1 MGVATSGATLEEAVV
16 DMPAPRTSERPARS
30 ANGFVLLAVATAL
43 VLGGIA
49 LLVTAIVMLAT
60 GAWQGGGL
68 MSIGS
73 AVLAII
79 IGTVLFC
86 GLSAV
91 APGEARVV
99 QLLGR
104 YVGTLRTPGLQWVN
118 PFTVRRRVS
127 TRIRNHE
134 TDVTKVN
141 DADGNPIQIATVVV
155 WQVRDTAQATFE
167 VDDFVEFVAIQ
178 AETAV
183 RHIAGSYPY
192 DSHGEPRLSLRD
204 NADEINEK
212 LAEEIAVRVAS
223 AGVKVI
229 EARIVHLAYAPEIAH
244 AMLRRQQA
252 GAVVAARQR
261 IVEGAVGMVEMALAK
276 LAELDVVEL
285 DEERKAAMVSNLLVV
300 LVGDRDTQPIVNTGT
315 LYQ

>member
-1 MGVATSGATLEEAVV
+1 MANTSGGAALEAAVV
-16 DMPAPRTSERPARS
+16 DMPAPRTSEHPVRA
-30 ANGFVLLAVATAL
+30 ANGFVMLGVATAL
-43 VLGGIA
+43 GLAGIA
-49 LLVTAIVMLAT
+49 LLVAGIVMLAS
-60 GAWQGGGL
+60 GAGQAGL
-68 MSIGS
+68 WMVLVGS
-73 AVLAII
+73 LMILA
-79 IGTVLFC
+79 GLFVSC
-86 GLSAV
+86 GLTAV

-104 YVGTLRTPGLQWVN
+104 YVGTLRTPGFQWVN
-118 PFTVRRRVS
+118 PITARRRVS

-155 WQVRDTAQATFE
+155 WQVRDTAQAVFE

-192 DSHGEPRLSLRD
+192 DAHGEPRLSLRD
-204 NADEINEK
+204 NADEINER
-212 LAEEIAVRVAS
+212 LSAEIGARVSS

-229 EARIVHLAYAPEIAH
+229 ESRIIHLAYAPEIAH

-261 IVEGAVGMVEMALAK
+261 IVEGAVGMVEMALDK
-276 LAELDVVEL
+276 LAEHDVVEL

-300 LVGDRDTQPIVNTGT
+300 LVGDRDTQPVVNTGT

>member
-1 MGVATSGATLEEAVV
+1 
-16 DMPAPRTSERPARS
+16 MPAPRTNERPARAAS
-30 ANGFVLLAVATAL
+30 GFVMLAVAMAL
-43 VLGGIA
+43 VLAGLAALVTGIA
-49 LLVTAIVMLAT
+49 MVAA
-60 GAWQGGGL
+60 GAGQGGGWL
-68 MSIGS
+68 IITLAM
-73 AVLAII
+73 LAII
-79 IGTVLFC
+79 AGAVLCF

-104 YVGTLRTPGLQWVN
+104 YTGTVRTPGLQWVN

-155 WQVRDTAQATFE
+155 WQVQDTAQAVFE

-204 NADEINEK
+204 NADEINER
-212 LAEEIAVRVAS
+212 LAAEIAVRVAS

-261 IVEGAVGMVEMALAK
+261 IVEGAVGMVEMALAR
-276 LAELDVVEL
+276 LAERDVVEL

>member
-1 MGVATSGATLEEAVV
+1 MADASSGVALEGTVV
-16 DMPAPRTSERPARS
+16 DMPEPHTHERQVRA
-30 ANGFVLLAVATAL
+30 ANGFVMLGVSTVLF
-43 VLGGIA
+43 LGGIA
-49 LLVTAIVMLAT
+49 GFVWGIVLLASGS
-60 GAWQGGGL
+60 GAVGGVVLVVGGL
-68 MSIGS
+68 VG
-73 AVLAII
+73 
-79 IGTVLFC
+79 LFGFTMYF
-86 GLSAV
+86 GLTAV

-104 YVGTLRTPGLQWVN
+104 YVGTLRTPGFQWVN
-118 PFTVRRRVS
+118 PVTARRRVS

-155 WQVRDTAQATFE
+155 WQVEDTAQAVFE
-167 VDDFVEFVAIQ
+167 VDDFLEFVAIQ

-192 DSHGEPRLSLRD
+192 DAHGEPRLSLRD
-204 NADEINEK
+204 NADEINER
-212 LAEEIAVRVAS
+212 LSNEIGARVAS

-229 EARIVHLAYAPEIAH
+229 ESRIIHLAYAPEIAH

-261 IVEGAVGMVEMALAK
+261 IVEGAVGMVEMALEK
-276 LAELDVVEL
+276 LAEHEVVEL

-300 LVGDRDTQPIVNTGT
+300 LVGDRDTQPVVNTGS
-315 LYQ
+315 LYT

>member
-1 MGVATSGATLEEAVV
+1 MTDTSLEGAVV
-16 DMPAPRTSERPARS
+16 DMPAPRTSEHPVRA
-30 ANGFVLLAVATAL
+30 ANGFVLLGVAAL
-43 VLGGIA
+43 LILGGAAVLA
-49 LLVTAIVMLAT
+49 LGIVMLAD
-60 GAWQGGGL
+60 GAGQGGWLVAVAGL
-68 MSIGS
+68 MVSVG
-73 AVLAII
+73 ATL
-79 IGTVLFC
+79 C
-86 GLSAV
+86 GGFTAV

-104 YVGTLRTPGLQWVN
+104 YVGTLRTPGFQWVN
-118 PFTVRRRVS
+118 PITARRRVS

-134 TDVTKVN
+134 TEVTKVN

-155 WQVRDTAQATFE
+155 WQVRDTAQAVFE
-167 VDDFVEFVAIQ
+167 VDDFMEFVAIQ

-204 NADEINEK
+204 NADEINER
-212 LAEEIAVRVAS
+212 LSAEIAARVAS

-229 EARIVHLAYAPEIAH
+229 ESRIIHLAYAPEIAH

-261 IVEGAVGMVEMALAK
+261 IVEGAVGMVETALAR
-276 LAELDVVEL
+276 LAEHDVVEL
-285 DEERKAAMVSNLLVV
+285 DEERKAAMVSNLMVV
-300 LVGDRDTQPIVNTGT
+300 LVGDRDTQPVVNTGT

>member
-1 MGVATSGATLEEAVV
+1 MAETSGGAALEGTVV
-16 DMPAPRTSERPARS
+16 EMPAPRTKERPVKA
-30 ANGFVLLAVATAL
+30 ANGFVMLAVATLLLLAGL
-43 VLGGIA
+43 A
-49 LLVTAIVMLAT
+49 LLVVGIGLLAS
-60 GAWQGGGL
+60 GAGQGGLLLLIGGGL
-68 MSIGS
+68 AALIGF
-73 AVLAII
+73 VMY
-79 IGTVLFC
+79 F
-86 GLSAV
+86 GLTPV

-104 YVGTLRTPGLQWVN
+104 YVGTLRTPGFQWVN
-118 PFTVRRRVS
+118 PITARRRVS

-155 WQVRDTAQATFE
+155 WQVEDTAQAVFE

-183 RHIAGSYPY
+183 RHIASTYPY

-204 NADEINEK
+204 NADEINER
-212 LAEEIAVRVAS
+212 LSAEIAARVAP
-223 AGVKVI
+223 AGVKII
-229 EARIVHLAYAPEIAH
+229 ESRIIHLAYAPEIAS

-252 GAVVAARQR
+252 GAIVAARQR
-261 IVEGAVGMVEMALAK
+261 IVDGAVGMVEMALAK
-276 LAELDVVEL
+276 LAEHEVVEL

-300 LVGDRDTQPIVNTGT
+300 LVGDRDTQPVVNTGT

>member
-1 MGVATSGATLEEAVV
+1 MANTSGGVALEGTVV
-16 DMPAPRTSERPARS
+16 DMPAPQISERPLRA
-30 ANGFVLLAVATAL
+30 ANGFVMAGVATAL
-43 VLGGIA
+43 ELAGIA
-49 LLVTAIVMLAT
+49 LFIV
-60 GAWQGGGL
+60 G
-68 MSIGS
+68 I
-73 AVLAII
+73 AVLATDG
-79 IGTVLFC
+79 GTL
-86 GLSAV
+86 GLWALVVGILLGLTGFFLYFGLTAV

-104 YVGTLRTPGLQWVN
+104 YIGTLRNPGFQWIN
-118 PFTVRRRVS
+118 PITQRRRVS

-155 WQVRDTAQATFE
+155 WQVEDTAQAVFE
-167 VDDFVEFVAIQ
+167 VDDFLEFVAIQ

-183 RHIAGSYPY
+183 RHIAGSFPY
-192 DSHGEPRLSLRD
+192 DAHGEPRLSLRD
-204 NADEINEK
+204 NAEEINDQ
-212 LAEEIAVRVAS
+212 LSTEIGARVAS

-229 EARIVHLAYAPEIAH
+229 ESRIIHLAYAPEIAH

-261 IVEGAVGMVEMALAK
+261 IVEGAVGMVEMALEK
-276 LAELDVVEL
+276 LAEHDVVEL

-300 LVGDRDTQPIVNTGT
+300 LVGDRDTQPVVNTGT

>member
-1 MGVATSGATLEEAVV
+1 MANTSGGVALEGTVV
-16 DMPAPRTSERPARS
+16 DMPAPQISERPLRA
-30 ANGFVLLAVATAL
+30 ANGFVMAGVATAL
-43 VLGGIA
+43 ELAGIA
-49 LLVTAIVMLAT
+49 LFIV
-60 GAWQGGGL
+60 G
-68 MSIGS
+68 I
-73 AVLAII
+73 AVLATDGGI
-79 IGTVLFC
+79 L
-86 GLSAV
+86 GLWALVGGILLGLTGFFLYFGLTAV

-104 YVGTLRTPGLQWVN
+104 YIGTLRNPGFQWIN
-118 PFTVRRRVS
+118 PITQRRRVS

-155 WQVRDTAQATFE
+155 WQVEDTAQAVFE
-167 VDDFVEFVAIQ
+167 VDDFLEFVAIQ

-183 RHIAGSYPY
+183 RHIAGSFPY
-192 DSHGEPRLSLRD
+192 DAHGEPRLSLRD
-204 NADEINEK
+204 NAEEINDQ
-212 LAEEIAVRVAS
+212 LSTEIGVRVAS

-229 EARIVHLAYAPEIAH
+229 ESRIIHLAYAPEIAH

-261 IVEGAVGMVEMALAK
+261 IVEGAVGMVEMALEK
-276 LAELDVVEL
+276 LAEHDVVEL

-300 LVGDRDTQPIVNTGT
+300 LVGDRDTQPVVNTGT

>member
-1 MGVATSGATLEEAVV
+1 MANTSGGVALEGTVV
-16 DMPAPRTSERPARS
+16 DMPEPQTSERPLRA
-30 ANGFVLLAVATAL
+30 ANGFVMAGVATAL
-43 VLGGIA
+43 ELAGIA
-49 LLVTAIVMLAT
+49 LFIVGIVVLTTDGGQAGVWALVAGILVGLT
-60 GAWQGGGL
+60 GFFLYFGL
-68 MSIGS
+68 
-73 AVLAII
+73 
-79 IGTVLFC
+79 T
-86 GLSAV
+86 AV

-104 YVGTLRTPGLQWVN
+104 YIGTLRTPGFQWIN
-118 PFTVRRRVS
+118 PITQRRRVS

-155 WQVRDTAQATFE
+155 WQVRDTAQAVFE

-192 DSHGEPRLSLRD
+192 DAHGEPRLSLRD
-204 NADEINEK
+204 NAEEINDQ
-212 LAEEIAVRVAS
+212 LSAEIGARVAS

-229 EARIVHLAYAPEIAH
+229 ESRIIHLAYAPEIAH

-261 IVEGAVGMVEMALAK
+261 IVEGAVGMVEMALEK
-276 LAELDVVEL
+276 LAEHDVVEL

-300 LVGDRDTQPIVNTGT
+300 LVGDRDTQPVVNTGT

>member
-1 MGVATSGATLEEAVV
+1 MTETSSGVAVEGAVV
-16 DMPAPRTSERPARS
+16 DMPAPRTNERPVRA
-30 ANGFVLLAVATAL
+30 AGGFMMLGVATL
-43 VLGGIA
+43 VTLAGAA
-49 LLVTAIVMLAT
+49 LLVVAIAMLASGAGQGGVWLLVLSVLVMLT
-60 GAWQGGGL
+60 G
-68 MSIGS
+68 
-73 AVLAII
+73 V
-79 IGTVLFC
+79 VLFF
-86 GLSAV
+86 GLTAV

-118 PFTVRRRVS
+118 PITVRRPVS

-141 DADGNPIQIATVVV
+141 DADGSPIQIATVVV
-155 WQVRDTAQATFE
+155 WQVEDTAQAVFE

-204 NADEINEK
+204 NAEEINEK
-212 LAEEIAVRVAS
+212 LSAEISIRVAA

-229 EARIVHLAYAPEIAH
+229 ESRIIHLAYAPEIAH

-261 IVEGAVGMVEMALAK
+261 IVEGAVGMVETALAK
-276 LAELDVVEL
+276 LAEHDVVDL

>member
-1 MGVATSGATLEEAVV
+1 MAETSGGVALEGTVV
-16 DMPAPRTSERPARS
+16 EMPAPRTSERPVRA
-30 ANGFVLLAVATAL
+30 ANGFVMLAVSTLVFLAGVAL
-43 VLGGIA
+43 LVVGIA
-49 LLVTAIVMLAT
+49 LLAS
-60 GAWQGGGL
+60 GAGQGGLFVMIAGVL
-68 MSIGS
+68 
-73 AVLAII
+73 VLAI
-79 IGTVLFC
+79 GFVMFF
-86 GLSAV
+86 GLTAV

-104 YVGTLRTPGLQWVN
+104 YVGTLRTPGFQWVN
-118 PFTVRRRVS
+118 PITARRRVS

-155 WQVRDTAQATFE
+155 WQVEDTAQAVFE
-167 VDDFVEFVAIQ
+167 VDDFLEFVAIQ

-192 DSHGEPRLSLRD
+192 DAHGDPRLSLRD
-204 NADEINEK
+204 NADEINEQ
-212 LAEEIAVRVAS
+212 LSAEIAARVSS

-229 EARIVHLAYAPEIAH
+229 ESRIIHLAYAPEIAH

-252 GAVVAARQR
+252 GAIVAARQR
-261 IVEGAVGMVEMALAK
+261 IVDGAVGMVEMALDK
-276 LAELDVVEL
+276 LAEHEVVEL

-300 LVGDRDTQPIVNTGT
+300 LVGDRDTQPVVNAGT

>member
-1 MGVATSGATLEEAVV
+1 
-16 DMPAPRTSERPARS
+16 MPTPHTHEHPVRA
-30 ANGFVLLAVATAL
+30 ANGFVLLGLGLAL
-43 VLGGIA
+43 LLASVVLLVVGIA
-49 LLVTAIVMLAT
+49 LLISGAGQPGAWAIVA
-60 GAWQGGGL
+60 
-68 MSIGS
+68 
-73 AVLAII
+73 AVLAF
-79 IGTVLFC
+79 GVGLTLLF
-86 GLSAV
+86 GLTAV

-104 YVGTLRTPGLQWVN
+104 YIGTLRTPGLQWVN
-118 PFTVRRRVS
+118 PFSMRRRVS

-134 TDVTKVN
+134 TEVTKVN
-141 DADGNPIQIATVVV
+141 DADGSPIQIATVVV
-155 WQVRDTAQATFE
+155 WQVRDTAQAVFE

-183 RHIAGSYPY
+183 RHIAGHYPY

-204 NADEINEK
+204 NADEINER
-212 LAEEIAVRVAS
+212 LSAEIAARVDA
-223 AGVKVI
+223 AGVHVI
-229 EARIVHLAYAPEIAH
+229 ESRIIHLAYAPEIAH

-261 IVEGAVGMVEMALAK
+261 IVEGAVGMVETALAR
-276 LAELDVVEL
+276 LAEHNVVDL

-300 LVGDRDTQPIVNTGT
+300 LVGDRDVQPVVNAGT